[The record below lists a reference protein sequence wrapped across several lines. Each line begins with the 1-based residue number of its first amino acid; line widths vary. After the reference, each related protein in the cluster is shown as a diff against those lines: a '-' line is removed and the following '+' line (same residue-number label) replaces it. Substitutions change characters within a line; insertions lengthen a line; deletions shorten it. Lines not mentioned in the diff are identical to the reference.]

1 MSASRRYFGTD
12 GVRGKVGEQPITPE
26 TVLKLG
32 WALGRTLSA
41 GIGAEN
47 GAGNKGGTVVIGK
60 DTRVSGYMLESAMEA
75 GLSAAG
81 MDVSLIGPMPTPGI
95 AYLTRT
101 SRASAGVVISA
112 SHNPYYDNGIKF
124 FSTDGYKMPDTV
136 EQAIEKLMDAR
147 LDVVEASA
155 LGKAHRFEDAAGRYI
170 EFCKGTFPESLS
182 LKGLRIALDCAHGAA
197 YHVAPAVFTEL
208 GAEVDSIGV
217 QPDGFNI
224 NLDSGSTHIES
235 LRGYVLASGADVG
248 IAFDG
253 DADRVIMV
261 DHTGAVVDGDMIMYV
276 LAGKRRRSDS
286 CDGGIVGTQMSNLGL
301 ELACENMGFE
311 FVRSAIGDRFVMA
324 ELLQR
329 NWNLGGESSGHVIC
343 LDKTTTG
350 DGIVASLQVL
360 TEMAETGQ
368 MLSELV
374 SGMSV
379 FPQLM
384 INVRL
389 PDSTE
394 AGAEDI
400 CGVSLVQQAVDDVR
414 QKLGKRGRVL
424 LRPSGTEPVI
434 RVMVE
439 GEDETSVPALCEQIA
454 AAVRDSI

>member
-1 MSASRRYFGTD
+1 MAASRRFFGTD
-12 GVRGKVGEQPITPE
+12 GIRGKVGEQPITPE
-26 TVLKLG
+26 AVLKLG
-32 WALGRTLSA
+32 WALGTTLS
-41 GIGAEN
+41 GSNES
-47 GAGNKGGTVVIGK
+47 GTVVIGK

-124 FSTDGYKMPDTV
+124 FSTDGYKMPDAV
-136 EQAIEKLMDAR
+136 EIAIEALMDSR
-147 LDVVEASA
+147 LDVVEAAA

-170 EFCKGTFPESLS
+170 EFCKGTFPENLS
-182 LKGLRIALDCAHGAA
+182 LKGLRIALDCAHGAS
-197 YHVAPAVFTEL
+197 YHVAPAVFSEL
-208 GAEVDSIGV
+208 GADVKSIGV
-217 QPDGFNI
+217 NPDGFNI
-224 NLDSGSTHIES
+224 NLGSGSTNIEP
-235 LRGYVLASGADVG
+235 LREHVLACGADVG

-261 DHTGAVVDGDMIMYV
+261 DHTGAVVDGDRIMYV
-276 LAGKRRRSDS
+276 LAGSRHRAGSYG
-286 CDGGIVGTQMSNLGL
+286 GGIVGTLMSNLGL
-301 ELACENMGFE
+301 EIACSDLGFE
-311 FVRSAIGDRFVMA
+311 FVRSPVGDRFVMA

-329 NWNLGGESSGHVIC
+329 DWNLGGESSGHIIC

-360 TEMAETGQ
+360 AEMTGTGKI
-368 MLSELV
+368 LSDLV
-374 SGMSV
+374 SGMNT

-384 INVRL
+384 INVSL
-389 PDSTE
+389 PDSAAIATE
-394 AGAEDI
+394 DVCRAPPVEK
-400 CGVSLVQQAVDDVR
+400 AVADATE
-414 QKLGKRGRVL
+414 KLGKRGRVL

-439 GEDETSVPALCEQIA
+439 GEDDVSVSTLCEQIA
-454 AAVRDSI
+454 EAVRQSF